1 MTMQRG
7 SIVFTAMERV
17 IFGRP
22 AAEAVAAE
30 ADRLGAKRVFI
41 LSGGTLN
48 RETDEVARLTA
59 ALGPRFAGLCDRMPA
74 HSPREAVVACANA
87 ARAAGA
93 DLMVTFGGGSVTDG
107 GKVVT
112 ICLEHDIRDVDGLEP
127 FRTIV
132 DAEGVRHIPPYAG
145 PKVRQIT
152 VPTTLSGGEFNAR
165 AGCTDTAR
173 QLKQSYEN
181 RLIVPVSVVLD
192 PAPTVHTPEWLW
204 LSTGIRAF
212 DHAVESYCS
221 LDANAY
227 VDGAVL
233 QALRLLH
240 RGLGRV
246 KAEPGDLEA
255 RLDCQIGAWLSMTGV
270 VSGVRMG
277 ASHAIGHILGGTAGV
292 PHGYTSCVMLPSVLA
307 WNESVNGARQGEISA
322 ALGRPGVPASE
333 VAHEFIAGLGLP
345 RSLAAVGVSANRF
358 PLLAE
363 NTMGDSWTYSNPRK
377 IAGPEDVLRI
387 LELAA

>member
-1 MTMQRG
+1 MQQG

-17 IFGRP
+17 IFGQP
-22 AAEAVAAE
+22 AAGAVAAE
-30 ADRLGAKRVFI
+30 AERLGASRVFV
-41 LSGGTLN
+41 LASGTLA
-48 RETDEVARLTA
+48 RESDEIEKLKA
-59 ALGPRFAGLCDRMPA
+59 ALGRRFAGLHDRMPA
-74 HSPREAVVACANA
+74 HSPREAVIECANK

-93 DLMVTFGGGSVTDG
+93 DLLVTFGGGSATDG
-107 GKVVT
+107 GKVAT

-132 DAEGVRHIPPYAG
+132 DGEGARHIPPYAG
-145 PKVRQIT
+145 PKVRQVA
-152 VPTTLSGGEFNAR
+152 VPTTLSAGEFNAR
-165 AGCTDTAR
+165 AGCTDTR
-173 QLKQSYEN
+173 KQLKQSYEN
-181 RLIVPVSVVLD
+181 RLIVPVSVILD
-192 PAPTVHTPEWLW
+192 PAPTLHTPEWLW

-221 LDANAY
+221 IDANAY
-227 VDGAVL
+227 VDGAAL
-233 QALRLLH
+233 QALRLLG
-240 RGLGRV
+240 RGLPRV
-246 KAEPGDLEA
+246 KADPGDLAA

-270 VSGVRMG
+270 VSGTRLG

-292 PHGYTSCVMLPSVLA
+292 PHGYTSCVMLPFVLQ
-307 WNESVNGARQGEISA
+307 WNESVNGARQREISA

-333 VAHEFIAGLGLP
+333 AVHEIIAGLGLP
-345 RSLAAVGVSANRF
+345 RSLAEVGVSANQF

-377 IAGPEDVLRI
+377 IAGPEDVLQI